1 MNLKNRTACIVKNDR
16 LMNINLCACGTAC
29 FNDCTIVVV
38 CNGIGEGKAAED
50 TVNGML
56 AHFKTSPW
64 CCRSNME
71 VLVNQAQLNVLRT
84 GEGCRATFA
93 AVLASKGKVIA
104 AHAGNTRIFLAGDSG
119 LLYISKD
126 HSAGELLN
134 EPDRVFDKRLYSALG
149 IEDDRFRY
157 EMREYNTLSMR
168 KALLCTDGYLA
179 IPGDEWIMNLLADD
193 RNSAN
198 IIEDLERI
206 TGARAV
212 SNRAAAAIQL

>member
-1 MNLKNRTACIVKNDR
+1 MNLKNKTACIVKNDR

-71 VLVNQAQLNVLRT
+71 VLVNQAQLNLLRT
-84 GEGCRATFA
+84 GEGCRTTFA
-93 AVLASKGKVIA
+93 AVLASKGKVIV

-119 LLYISKD
+119 LIYISKD

-134 EPDRVFDKRLYSALG
+134 EPDKGFDKRLYSALG
-149 IEDDRFRY
+149 IEDERFIY
-157 EMREYNTLSMR
+157 EIREYNTLSMR
-168 KALLCTDGYLA
+168 KALLCTDGYMA
-179 IPGDEWIMNLLADD
+179 NSDDEWIMQLLSGD
-193 RNSAN
+193 RDAAKL
-198 IIEDLERI
+198 IDELDRK
-206 TGARAV
+206 TGVRAV